1 MSSGIE
7 ILEDQVLGGKSC
19 LTFFKKKTALT
30 WSLLDWWRE
39 LRELKKIHVVEQSS
53 FVAKNKGELNT
64 TTTFLSIIGISLN
77 QCQGITFTF

>member
-19 LTFFKKKTALT
+19 LTDLKKTALT

-53 FVAKNKGELNT
+53 FVDKNKGELNT

>member
-1 MSSGIE
+1 MFNR
-7 ILEDQVLGGKSC
+7 L
-19 LTFFKKKTALT
+19 KKTALT

>member
-19 LTFFKKKTALT
+19 LTDFKKTALT

-53 FVAKNKGELNT
+53 FVDKNKGELNT

>member
-1 MSSGIE
+1 MFNR
-7 ILEDQVLGGKSC
+7 L
-19 LTFFKKKTALT
+19 KKTTTLT